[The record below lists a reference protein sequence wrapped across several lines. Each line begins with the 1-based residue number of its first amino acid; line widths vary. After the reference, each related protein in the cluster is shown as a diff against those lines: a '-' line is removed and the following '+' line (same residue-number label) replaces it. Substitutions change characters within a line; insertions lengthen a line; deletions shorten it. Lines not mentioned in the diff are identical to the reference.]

1 MNTRFFILLARIT
14 NKLWRDI
21 DRYIIA
27 FKIEE
32 INLIWIADLFLT
44 AQDMKKLTVQDMKE
58 VFVEGNISY
67 YLTLI
72 ILDLFWLIKY
82 N

>member
-1 MNTRFFILLARIT
+1 
-14 NKLWRDI
+14 
-21 DRYIIA
+21 
-27 FKIEE
+27 
-32 INLIWIADLFLT
+32 
-44 AQDMKKLTVQDMKE
+44 MKKLTVQDMKE